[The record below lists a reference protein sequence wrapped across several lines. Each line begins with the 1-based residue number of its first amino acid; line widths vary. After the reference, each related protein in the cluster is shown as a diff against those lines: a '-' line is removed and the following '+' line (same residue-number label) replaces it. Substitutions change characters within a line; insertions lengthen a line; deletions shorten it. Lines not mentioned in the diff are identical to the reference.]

1 MKKLFLVFAAAMLT
15 ASVSAQRT
23 TVTANK
29 AQDNWY
35 VGINAGVATPMSK
48 YSFDAAGDK
57 KAGFFKGITP
67 EFGIRVGKNLTTVFG
82 LALDVDAY
90 FANKQKGMYGKGKS
104 MVGGY
109 QGQPRTFEV
118 IALVG
123 GGYTRDWARKEG
135 GINAKAAI
143 DFAMNLGADK
153 EWQVYLEPYAMLA
166 NGWANPFRK
175 SQPAFESEKKL
186 NGMFGLKAGVNYK
199 FACSNGT
206 HNFAVEQLR
215 DQAEIDGL
223 NARING
229 LRGELD
235 GKDAALAAKD
245 RQIADL
251 QKALDECNAKPKYV
265 KPETATNLQP
275 TVLFRQGKSTIDAAQ
290 YAPIELIAH
299 YMKNHPDA
307 KMGKDGNRQA
317 ASLYDMI
324 PAKPQ
329 NAKPAGEW
337 NTGSIMV
344 FKGTVLHKQ
353 NGENVVEY
361 HLWTPRWTE
370 MLQASKFSEEAW
382 PLAFSLLNNLGGD
395 NHEGFIGFQ
404 DHGDDVWFRNI
415 KVKVMD

>member
-23 TVTANK
+23 TITANK

-104 MVGGY
+104 MVGSKTFINGTAFDLMTTWNLMNAFAGY

-143 DFAMNLGADK
+143 DFALNLGAEK

-175 SQPAFESEKKL
+175 SQPAFENEKKL

-307 KMGKDGNRQA
+307 KIEIKGYASPEGKAEFNQKLSAARAEAVKNALVKKYKIAADRLSTKGMGATNKLFEQVEFNRVA
-317 ASLYDMI
+317 TFND
-324 PAKPQ
+324 
-329 NAKPAGEW
+329 NAK
-337 NTGSIMV
+337 
-344 FKGTVLHKQ
+344 
-353 NGENVVEY
+353 
-361 HLWTPRWTE
+361 
-370 MLQASKFSEEAW
+370 
-382 PLAFSLLNNLGGD
+382 
-395 NHEGFIGFQ
+395 
-404 DHGDDVWFRNI
+404 
-415 KVKVMD
+415 